1 MNKEDLQKMRHSAEH
16 VLTMAV
22 LKLFPKVKMAMGP
35 ATEDGFY
42 FDFDLNG
49 EVISENDFAKIEEE
63 MARII
68 KADLGFKKEEVEIG
82 EAQEMFAGNEYKEE
96 WISEIENRDEKAT
109 IYRTGKEFVDL
120 CAGPHVTS
128 TGKIRA
134 IKLLSIA
141 GAYWRGSEK
150 NKMLTRIYGTA
161 FESKKELDEF
171 LARLVEAKKR
181 DHKKIGKELDLFSFS
196 PLVGPGLPLWSPR
209 GTILRNLLDDFVWEL
224 RRARGYEKVEI
235 PHIAKK
241 ELYETSG
248 HWEKF
253 KDDLFRLES
262 REGAETALKPMNCPH
277 HAEIFGRK
285 PMSYREMPQ
294 RYCNTTMVYRDEQ
307 SGELS
312 GLSRVESITQDDA
325 HVFCRMSQV
334 KDEFLKIWDIIDE
347 FYGVFGFELTVNLS
361 LHDPKT
367 PEKYLGGKDDW
378 EKAEGLLRELAKERG
393 VKVREDV
400 GQAAFYGPKMDFIA
414 KDSLGREWQVATI
427 QLDMNMPERFDL
439 ACVNE
444 KGERERVVM
453 IHAAIMGSIERFL
466 SVIIEHFAGNFPT
479 WLSPVQVKVLA
490 ITDKQALEAGRVY
503 QKLKE
508 EGIRVEL
515 DDRSET
521 LGAKIR
527 DAQMMKVPYMIIL
540 GQREVEAKKIAV
552 RTREEKDLGQMELV
566 EFIEKI
572 KENNRDRKTKL

>member
-209 GTILRNLLDDFVWEL
+209 GTILRNLLDDFVC
-224 RRARGYEKVEI
+224 
-235 PHIAKK
+235 PFHP
-241 ELYETSG
+241 LY
-248 HWEKF
+248 
-253 KDDLFRLES
+253 
-262 REGAETALKPMNCPH
+262 
-277 HAEIFGRK
+277 
-285 PMSYREMPQ
+285 
-294 RYCNTTMVYRDEQ
+294 
-307 SGELS
+307 
-312 GLSRVESITQDDA
+312 
-325 HVFCRMSQV
+325 
-334 KDEFLKIWDIIDE
+334 
-347 FYGVFGFELTVNLS
+347 
-361 LHDPKT
+361 
-367 PEKYLGGKDDW
+367 
-378 EKAEGLLRELAKERG
+378 
-393 VKVREDV
+393 
-400 GQAAFYGPKMDFIA
+400 
-414 KDSLGREWQVATI
+414 
-427 QLDMNMPERFDL
+427 
-439 ACVNE
+439 
-444 KGERERVVM
+444 
-453 IHAAIMGSIERFL
+453 
-466 SVIIEHFAGNFPT
+466 
-479 WLSPVQVKVLA
+479 
-490 ITDKQALEAGRVY
+490 
-503 QKLKE
+503 
-508 EGIRVEL
+508 
-515 DDRSET
+515 
-521 LGAKIR
+521 
-527 DAQMMKVPYMIIL
+527 
-540 GQREVEAKKIAV
+540 
-552 RTREEKDLGQMELV
+552 
-566 EFIEKI
+566 
-572 KENNRDRKTKL
+572 